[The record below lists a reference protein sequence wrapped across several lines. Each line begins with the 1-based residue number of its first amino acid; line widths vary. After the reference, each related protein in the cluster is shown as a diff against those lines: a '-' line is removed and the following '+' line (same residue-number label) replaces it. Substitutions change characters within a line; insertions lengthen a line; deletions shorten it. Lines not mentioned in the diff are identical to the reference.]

1 MRVWKYYATMLQ
13 EYFHEKLPW
22 KTIKIKTIL
31 MKTIK
36 KTTMLKGRVLSA
48 VALTCKNSYLN
59 LKVFWCVQGL

>member
-1 MRVWKYYATMLQ
+1 
-13 EYFHEKLPW
+13 
-22 KTIKIKTIL
+22 

-59 LKVFWCVQGL
+59 LKVF